1 MTPEQLKAV
10 TIRHQVFLE
19 RLKTGKVRDVDKAL
33 DECQVRLISILKQ
46 LEKDTL
52 SDLTRKEFE
61 DLARQ
66 LYTAESKIMNKEVTK
81 FDDELIDFAGY
92 ELEFEA
98 RAIENSIRNISLTLP
113 KATKVFNSALRKPA
127 YTNGD
132 LLRPFL
138 DGLST
143 AQTTATNRM
152 LNRAYTEGW
161 TVDEAVRALRGSKA
175 QNYKDGITALKRRQ
189 AEAVVRTSLQSVSA
203 EARFMTWAANSDVIN
218 GYEWIAT
225 LDSRTTQQ
233 CRSLDGEVFPL
244 GKGPR
249 PPIHVN
255 CRSTT
260 VPDFDDGLDFLDKG
274 ATRSSVNGP
283 VDAGQSYYEWLQ
295 KQPKAFQNEALGA
308 ERAKL
313 FRDGGLSVERFR
325 ALQLDKTF
333 APLTLEEMRNLEPVA
348 FERAGL

>member
-1 MTPEQLKAV
+1 MTPEHLKAV

-19 RLKTGKVRDVDKAL
+19 RLKTGKVKDVAKAL
-33 DECQVRLISILKQ
+33 EECQIRLISILQELGK
-46 LEKDTL
+46 ENI
-52 SDLTRKEFE
+52 SDLTRKQFN
-61 DLARQ
+61 DLAREM
-66 LYTAESKIMNKEVTK
+66 YDAEAKIMGKEVRK
-81 FDDELIDFAGY
+81 FDTELIDFAGY
-92 ELEFEA
+92 ELEFEG
-98 RAIENSIRNISLTLP
+98 RAISNVVRNASLTLP
-113 KATKVFNSALRKPA
+113 QAQKVFNIALKKPA

-161 TVDEAVRALRGSKA
+161 TVQDAVKALRGSKA
-175 QNYKDGITALKRRQ
+175 QNYRDGITALKTRQ
-189 AEAVVRTSLQSVSA
+189 AEAVVRTSLQSVSS
-203 EARFMTWAANSDVIN
+203 EARFQTWAANSDIIN
-218 GYEWIAT
+218 GYEWVAT

-233 CRSLDGEVFPL
+233 CRSLDGEVFAL

-274 ATRSSVNGP
+274 ATRSSVKGP
-283 VDAGQSYYEWLQ
+283 VDAGQSYYEWLA
-295 KQPKAFQNEALGA
+295 KQPKAFQVEALGA
-308 ERAKL
+308 DRAKL
-313 FRDGGLSVERFR
+313 FRDGGLSQERFR

-333 APLTLEEMRNLEPVA
+333 APLTLEEMRKLEPVA